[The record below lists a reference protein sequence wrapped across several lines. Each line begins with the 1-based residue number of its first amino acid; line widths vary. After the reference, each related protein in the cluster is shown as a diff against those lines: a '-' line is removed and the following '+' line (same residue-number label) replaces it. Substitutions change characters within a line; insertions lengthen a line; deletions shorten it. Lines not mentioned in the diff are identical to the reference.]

1 MSQLNRYHC
10 YRIRR
15 MTLYDRTILY
25 WLVLLSIVVVN
36 SETTT
41 MIVPLPMEAKTK
53 QKKTPLLSLSTMNGQ
68 PVVVLDEETA
78 SALKDATSPI
88 PILLNPAE
96 KKEETPNILFYDPNK
111 NHEDI
116 YDQEGNLV
124 PIDLKQKGVI
134 VIPPKPNTDTDT
146 PTSDNTDA
154 EPSTTTSLTT
164 SATNTTIPSNVTN
177 TVRTHVFKLL
187 L

>member
-1 MSQLNRYHC
+1 
-10 YRIRR
+10 

-25 WLVLLSIVVVN
+25 WLVLLSIVVVVVN

-88 PILLNPAE
+88 PILLTPAE

-154 EPSTTTSLTT
+154 EPSTTVSLTT